1 MNEKEI
7 IRESMSHEQSK
18 SAELIRLESDVK
30 ALTEARSE
38 DKKYIEMLE
47 KELRNCSQE
56 IGYLQDELN
65 LRNVEANCVGEHVH
79 SLELKLSEVR
89 ELREKVTELMEEL
102 HKSGS
107 QCLFLKRALEH
118 KEMELQNSTSHIE
131 KLENAISSIALESQ
145 CEIESVK
152 LDSMDL
158 EQRYLEAKKLDEQA
172 IQEKANM
179 ESLIE
184 ELEVRLEETE
194 QMVSNLENDN
204 RELHEKLRKS
214 EENVKMFYET
224 VEEHLDKWFR
234 SNNKSVFCTPGVSN
248 QPFHTKLENR
258 LPTLEQLCS
267 REVLEPFLSK
277 LAAVKTCDDDLK
289 EEMEKMSNHICES
302 ELLVKQLKEELRE
315 EKAKAKEEAED
326 LTQEMAEL
334 RYQITDMLEQ
344 ECKRRSCIEQASLQR
359 IAELEAQ
366 VREEQRKYF
375 IAIRRYHEAQK
386 LAESRSAELHHLKNA
401 LALQELCPSG
411 RPPIVS
417 QKTGVCSCGD
427 CKISN
432 PLRGCFDEV
441 LIDAEISDEARAD
454 AQVHQ
459 PAIEW
464 YSEEI
469 DDT

>member
-1 MNEKEI
+1 M
-7 IRESMSHEQSK
+7 
-18 SAELIRLESDVK
+18 
-30 ALTEARSE
+30 
-38 DKKYIEMLE
+38 
-47 KELRNCSQE
+47 
-56 IGYLQDELN
+56 
-65 LRNVEANCVGEHVH
+65 GEHVH

-258 LPTLEQLCS
+258 LPTLEQLWY
-267 REVLEPFLSK
+267 VF
-277 LAAVKTCDDDLK
+277 AGFI
-289 EEMEKMSNHICES
+289 NY
-302 ELLVKQLKEELRE
+302 LL
-315 EKAKAKEEAED
+315 
-326 LTQEMAEL
+326 
-334 RYQITDMLEQ
+334 Y
-344 ECKRRSCIEQASLQR
+344 
-359 IAELEAQ
+359 
-366 VREEQRKYF
+366 
-375 IAIRRYHEAQK
+375 
-386 LAESRSAELHHLKNA
+386 
-401 LALQELCPSG
+401 
-411 RPPIVS
+411 
-417 QKTGVCSCGD
+417 
-427 CKISN
+427 
-432 PLRGCFDEV
+432 
-441 LIDAEISDEARAD
+441 
-454 AQVHQ
+454 
-459 PAIEW
+459 
-464 YSEEI
+464 
-469 DDT
+469 